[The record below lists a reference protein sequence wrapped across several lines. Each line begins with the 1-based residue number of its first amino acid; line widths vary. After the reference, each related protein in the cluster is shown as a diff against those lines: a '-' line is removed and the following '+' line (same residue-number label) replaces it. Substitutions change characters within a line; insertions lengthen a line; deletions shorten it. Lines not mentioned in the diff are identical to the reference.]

1 MCAAFTWRIPPW
13 CNTLYCD
20 KTLLIQLKP
29 VNSNLLFSNSLLPLP
44 VLPASSS
51 QLSRSSSLSL
61 TIFRTPLES
70 WRWWNSN
77 EFQCN
82 QLVIDTWMK
91 AWSIKNWCLNN
102 VIITLNGRSLF
113 PSEAL
118 FVTTTVRLKQ
128 YDIIFIPLAPIAT
141 NNSIA
146 CLLTAFLFAVRI
158 KTFLQLRAFF
168 PAWRNNFRLV
178 RGQRWANRKAKIYS
192 AIWL

>member
-1 MCAAFTWRIPPW
+1 MQPIPQPRRLCTLYRFLQWHQATNRHYRPLFLSLLHHNLVHRLPIKRLRESALNLRTMYAACTRGIPSW

-44 VLPASSS
+44 VLSPSSS

-77 EFQCN
+77 AFQCN

-91 AWSIKNWCLNN
+91 AWSIKN
-102 VIITLNGRSLF
+102 
-113 PSEAL
+113 
-118 FVTTTVRLKQ
+118 
-128 YDIIFIPLAPIAT
+128 
-141 NNSIA
+141 
-146 CLLTAFLFAVRI
+146 
-158 KTFLQLRAFF
+158 
-168 PAWRNNFRLV
+168 
-178 RGQRWANRKAKIYS
+178 
-192 AIWL
+192 